1 MKRNSL
7 LIFLLIS
14 SLFAKKFVAVLEMDP
29 IGLTEEE
36 GRILTQR
43 LTSEIINADIYSVV
57 ERTNIEKILKEQKF
71 QHSGCTDSECAVE
84 IGQLV
89 NANYIVIGSASKF
102 GATYTIDVRMID
114 VALGSAV
121 STAVYNHKG
130 ELDDL
135 ITEGIISVARE
146 LSGLKYKVKKKISS
160 GTLNIKSNP
169 DSADIFINNI
179 YYNKTPKNLNNF
191 PIGKYTIQIKLDG
204 YKEAV
209 HTIKVTKNKTTDII
223 TSLAVDYKGYLDLMV
238 FPDSAFIYID
248 NMKQVN
254 KESYTLSPGKHKISI
269 QAPFFEN
276 ISQYVTI
283 YNESHINMDFVL
295 KRKNPI
301 KTKKLAWIF
310 PGLGH
315 LYADNEKRGK
325 LLLSLGIAGITNT
338 FIMYNK
344 STDYSNKY
352 NNANQKYLNAVSVD
366 DIIDN
371 DNLRKYYLEQ
381 KNQFAINYSISGAIT
396 LGIWIWNTF
405 DINNSIPKN
414 IMMNNKVNIGVNQ
427 NGQLEANFAL

>member
-7 LIFLLIS
+7 LILLLAS

-29 IGLTEEE
+29 IGLSEEE

-43 LTSEIINADIYSVV
+43 LTSEIINADVYSVV
-57 ERTNIEKILKEQKF
+57 ERTNLKKILKEQKF

-89 NANYIVIGSASKF
+89 NADYIVIGSASKF

-114 VALGSAV
+114 VALGNAV

-135 ITEGIISVARE
+135 ITEGIVSVARE
-146 LSGLKYKVKKKISS
+146 LSGLEYKVKKKISS
-160 GTLNIKSNP
+160 GTINIKSNP
-169 DSADIFINNI
+169 DSADIFINNT
-179 YYNKTPKNLNNF
+179 YYNKTPQIVNNF
-191 PIGKYTIQIKLDG
+191 PIGRYKIQIKLDG
-204 YKEAV
+204 YKEAIQ
-209 HTIKVTKNKTTDII
+209 TIKVAKNKTTYVN

-248 NMKQVN
+248 NRKQIN
-254 KESYTLSPGKHKISI
+254 KESYKLSPGKHKISI

-295 KRKNPI
+295 KRKNPK

-315 LYADNEKRGK
+315 LYADNEKRGQ
-325 LLLSLGIAGITNT
+325 LLLSLGIVAITST
-338 FIMYNK
+338 FIVYDK
-344 STDYSNKY
+344 FADYSNEY
-352 NNANQKYLNAVSVD
+352 NNANQKYLNAILNADVQEYG
-366 DIIDN
+366 
-371 DNLRKYYLEQ
+371 NLRKHYLEQ
-381 KNQFAINYSISGAIT
+381 KNQFAINCSISGAIT

-405 DINNSIPKN
+405 DVNNSIPNN